1 MKKLILIG
9 AIFGSLGIFAHD
21 TASSRSVPG
30 DTQPLAHLPHDY
42 NSTATIVRFNQDL
55 KLMNGD
61 DDIYFQDGKRVE
73 EHQLDK
79 SRIYCEIDT
88 DEIEGSTYQKDTIK
102 KGETRIVKDIE
113 QQYHSTSHTY
123 EVDLDLSASEYAFID
138 ELECSIPATNMRN
151 ILVKDLVEVT
161 GGAVTL
167 EYVSLETFK

>member
-9 AIFGSLGIFAHD
+9 AIFSSLGIFAHES
-21 TASSRSVPG
+21 TSLPSVPA
-30 DTQPLAHLPHDY
+30 DTQPLAHLPHSY

-55 KLMNGD
+55 KLLNGD

-88 DEIEGSTYQKDTIK
+88 DEVEGLTYQRNTIK
-102 KGETRIVKDIE
+102 KGESRIVKNIK

-138 ELECSIPATNMRN
+138 GLECSIPATNMRN
-151 ILVKDLVEVT
+151 ILVKDLIEVT
-161 GGAVTL
+161 GGAVTF
-167 EYVSLETFK
+167 EYISLETFK